1 MPSYKQ
7 AYTYFKKFFMLYWL
21 NVVLVNSSLLL
32 CQVSIHR
39 YDCHYEVIYVKVNL
53 KVHYPPPY
61 KCKLWHYKEAHTNLI
76 CQSIEMFDWD
86 RASASSN
93 VINMVGICT
102 KTICNKFSNF
112 IPHQKITIDDK
123 DLPWFNTKI
132 KSLL

>member
-1 MPSYKQ
+1 
-7 AYTYFKKFFMLYWL
+7 
-21 NVVLVNSSLLL
+21 
-32 CQVSIHR
+32 
-39 YDCHYEVIYVKVNL
+39 
-53 KVHYPPPY
+53 
-61 KCKLWHYKEAHTNLI
+61 
-76 CQSIEMFDWD
+76 MFDWD